1 MEESHKVIQ
10 IKNSLDKSK
19 QALSDAEYNYKD
31 GRYATVLNRI
41 YYSIFYSVLAL
52 AHKEGFST
60 SSHSQLMGWFNKKFI
75 YEEKV
80 FEPKLNDIYKHA
92 YKERQESDYDILT
105 SGEIP
110 DEYVSQA
117 LEKAKLFI
125 NTVEEF
131 IRKNNIDIDK
141 KEA

>member
-1 MEESHKVIQ
+1 MEESHKVIL

-31 GRYATVLNRI
+31 ERYATTLNRI

-52 AHKEGFST
+52 AYKEGYTT
-60 SSHSQLMGWFNKKFI
+60 SRHSQLMGWFNKKFI
-75 YEEKV
+75 YEGKV
-80 FEPKLNDIYKHA
+80 FDPILNDIYKLA

-105 SGEIP
+105 FREIP
-110 DEYVSQA
+110 DEFISQA

-131 IRKNNIDIDK
+131 IRKNSVDVD
-141 KEA
+141 